1 VFCLSF
7 VVLPSQVQITMP
19 RRAPLED
26 DAKNFTA
33 ELDAIEDTG
42 SGSDGDSE
50 RDGVSNAESNVG
62 TVTKILMAPQPDAPM
77 HEVRK
82 VSFFCSCF

>member
-1 VFCLSF
+1 
-7 VVLPSQVQITMP
+7 MP

-26 DAKNFTA
+26 DAENFTA

-50 RDGVSNAESNVG
+50 RDGISDAESDVG
-62 TVTKILMAPQPDAPM
+62 TATRILTAPQPDAPM

-82 VSFFCSCF
+82 VSFFRSRF